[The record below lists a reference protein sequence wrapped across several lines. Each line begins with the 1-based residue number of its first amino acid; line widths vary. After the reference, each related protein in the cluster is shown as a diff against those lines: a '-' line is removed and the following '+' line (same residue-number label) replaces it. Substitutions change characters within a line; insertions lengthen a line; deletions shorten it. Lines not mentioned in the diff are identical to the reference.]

1 MILSRYTNNYTLNFL
16 KFLLHLR
23 GPSTSVSA
31 PEQKLLSEL
40 AANRKCIIEVGV
52 FEGATSQ
59 TLCRAMDPGGKL
71 YLVDPFIPEVRVER
85 LLNVSFAQQVATK
98 AVEPWRDRLEFVR
111 QPSVEAA
118 ATLKLARQADLI
130 FIDARHDYA
139 SVLEDFRAWAPRLD
153 KSATM
158 AFHDSRQCPARPDIG
173 HDDGPVRLMREIE
186 RGEHGAW
193 SITAQADS
201 VTTIQAAS

>member
-1 MILSRYTNNYTLNFL
+1 MILSRYTNSYTLNFL

-23 GPSTSVSA
+23 GPSTSVSP
-31 PEQKLLSEL
+31 PEQRLLSDL
-40 AANRKCIIEVGV
+40 AANRTCIIEVGV

-59 TLCRAMDPGGKL
+59 MLCKAMDPNGKL

-85 LLNVSFAQQVATK
+85 LLNVSFAQKIATK

-111 QPSVEAA
+111 QPSVKAA
-118 ATLKLARQADLI
+118 ATLKLGRQADLI

-173 HDDGPVRLMREIE
+173 PDDGPVRLMREIE

-201 VTTIQAAS
+201 VTTIHAAS